1 MRSRTVTHF
10 VFNAL
15 PAITVS
21 LRESQCFPHSR
32 LSGLARRRYSEA
44 HRASSLRSV
53 LQLWSRCASLSV
65 FLARACRR
73 SLGVATRKP
82 TGLPPYAP
90 PLNPS
95 WRQAS

>member
-1 MRSRTVTHF
+1 MGATHTLTTRHCAWAASLCVCPRTVTTPTHSDALRAR
-10 VFNAL
+10 AL
-15 PAITVS
+15 PAIVI
-21 LRESQCFPHSR
+21 LPR
-32 LSGLARRRYSEA
+32 EA
-44 HRASSLRSV
+44 HG
-53 LQLWSRCASLSV
+53 
-65 FLARACRR
+65 FLARPCRD